1 MRRSCGICEDR
12 SHHSPPLLPPPHPQS
27 STHDPLPFSP
37 TNPPT
42 NTDKYFHEERP
53 APGIL
58 ILLLDRPR
66 KKNAITGAMYLD
78 LAEAMDRAAVDE
90 TVTCLVLTGKG
101 DYFSSGADLTDDSWS
116 PDPDHKMESSPAAIF
131 MKVSVLAPLD

>member
-1 MRRSCGICEDR
+1 MCVSAARSVVPLSRRNRTILPPSR
-12 SHHSPPLLPPPHPQS
+12 RPPTHSPTPFLPP
-27 STHDPLPFSP
+27 
-37 TNPPT
+37 
-42 NTDKYFHEERP
+42 NTGKYFHEERP

-78 LAEAMDRAAVDE
+78 LAEAMDRAAADE

-116 PDPDHKMESSPAAIF
+116 PDPDHKMEASPAAVF
-131 MKVSVLAPLD
+131 MKVGVFAPVH